1 MFQTIEKLRAKPDG
15 SKKKIAFLLAF
26 LFSGIIFVVWLTI
39 IYPDFKN
46 KNQKEAQIVN
56 AGPSPISAFSD
67 TLSSAFSSMGEQI
80 SNIKGA
86 VSKLTNQEMYYSA
99 TSTLRATTSVDYT
112 VGEQ

>member
-1 MFQTIEKLRAKPDG
+1 MFQTIEKLRAKPEG

-26 LFSGIIFVVWLTI
+26 LFSGIIFVVWLSVI
-39 IYPDFKN
+39 FPDFKN
-46 KNQKEAQIVN
+46 KKLKESEIVN
-56 AGPSPISAFSD
+56 TGPSPISAFSD
-67 TLSSAFSSMGEQI
+67 TLSSAFLSMGEQI

-99 TSTLRATTSVDYT
+99 TSTLIATTSIDYT